1 MCEIFEKKIEVNILL
16 IKILKKI
23 LIIIQKIE
31 VFGYKYKDI
40 KVDLKSDIERL
51 LRGDDQFELRLGNGN
66 RNYIGR

>member
-1 MCEIFEKKIEVNILL
+1 MKVFKL
-16 IKILKKI
+16 I
-23 LIIIQKIE
+23 
-31 VFGYKYKDI
+31 YKDI